1 MPKKISKE
9 DEQKFID
16 YYLEGETA
24 GNATQSAKKAGWT
37 SNPTQMGSY
46 LKKKYA
52 HEIREKNEDRI
63 TSTSGLAITV
73 LQDLLRSEQDAVRL
87 NTAKLVL
94 EMGGFSSQNINL
106 NVDKAQSKSDEE
118 LIEELQG
125 LVAKIPALK
134 PKLAMIQDNTE
145 EETGDTPEKD
155 STIDENRL
163 TH

>member
-1 MPKKISKE
+1 MPRKISKE

-106 NVDKAQSKSDEE
+106 NVDKVTQKSDAE

-125 LVAKIPALK
+125 LVSKIPALK

-145 EETGDTPEKD
+145 DESGDTPEKD
-155 STIDENRL
+155 STMDENRL

>member
-106 NVDKAQSKSDEE
+106 NVDKSTQKSDAE

-125 LVAKIPALK
+125 LVSKIPALK

-145 EETGDTPEKD
+145 EESGDTPEKD
-155 STIDENRL
+155 STMDENRL

>member
-106 NVDKAQSKSDEE
+106 NVDKATQKSDAE

-125 LVAKIPALK
+125 LVSKIPALK

-145 EETGDTPEKD
+145 EESGDTPEKD
-155 STIDENRL
+155 STMDENRL

>member
-1 MPKKISKE
+1 MPRKISKE
-9 DEQKFID
+9 DEQKFIE

-24 GNATQSAKKAGWT
+24 GNAAQSAKKAGWT

-106 NVDKAQSKSDEE
+106 NVDKATQKSDAE

-125 LVAKIPALK
+125 LVSKIPALK

-145 EETGDTPEKD
+145 DESGDTPEKD
-155 STIDENRL
+155 STMDENRL

>member
-1 MPKKISKE
+1 MPRKISKE
-9 DEQKFID
+9 DEQKFIE

-73 LQDLLRSEQDAVRL
+73 IQDLLRSEQDAVRL

-106 NVDKAQSKSDEE
+106 NVEKGQNKTDAE

-125 LVAKIPALK
+125 LVSKIPALK

-145 EETGDTPEKD
+145 KETTDTSDNSPE
-155 STIDENRL
+155 TDEKRV

>member
-9 DEQKFID
+9 DEQKFIE

-106 NVDKAQSKSDEE
+106 NVDKATQKSDAE

-125 LVAKIPALK
+125 LVNKIPALK

-145 EETGDTPEKD
+145 DESGDTPEKD
-155 STIDENRL
+155 STMDENRL

>member
-1 MPKKISKE
+1 MPRKISKE

-106 NVDKAQSKSDEE
+106 NVDKSTQKSDAE

-125 LVAKIPALK
+125 LVSKIPALK

-145 EETGDTPEKD
+145 EESGDTPEKD
-155 STIDENRL
+155 STMDENRL

>member
-106 NVDKAQSKSDEE
+106 NVDKAQSKTDAE

-125 LVAKIPALK
+125 LVSKIPALK

-145 EETGDTPEKD
+145 EESGDTPEKD
-155 STIDENRL
+155 STMDENRL